1 MTTSAPGRKALPKGR
16 FRYMPTKS
24 HARQIIEGLK
34 SQGATV
40 SVAESLTGGGVGF
53 ALTQVPGSSEVFFGG
68 VISYTSDVKVRELGV
83 LQSTI
88 DEFSVVSE
96 EVAREMAQGAMK
108 KFGTTWAIATTGIAG
123 PGDYKG
129 IREGTVWIAIC
140 GPVNQTLHLT
150 LDSGRDGV
158 RQGAISSAIGTFAR
172 ILSSQ
177 GK

>member
-1 MTTSAPGRKALPKGR
+1 
-16 FRYMPTKS
+16 MPTRT
-24 HARQIIEGLK
+24 HARQIVEILK
-34 SQGATV
+34 SQAATV

-53 ALTQVPGSSEVFFGG
+53 ALTQIPGSSEIFLGG
-68 VISYTSDVKVRELGV
+68 VISYTSEVKVRELGV
-83 LQSTI
+83 SQSTI

-96 EVAREMAQGAMK
+96 EVAREMAQGVMK

-140 GPVNQTLHLT
+140 GPTNQTLHLT

-172 ILSSQ
+172 ILSTH